1 MDVLGLGIPTVVLAI
16 IVANVLLS
24 NKGFKDISFFNKY
37 KFNVPS
43 VRNGENIRFLS
54 SGFLH
59 VDMSH
64 LLFNMLTLYFFAPV
78 VTGTLGDAK
87 FLVIYFAGLVIG
99 NLMAFQF
106 NKNNSYYSAVGAS
119 GAVMSVLYASIMIYP
134 NMSLYMFFIPIPI
147 PAWLFGIMYM
157 LYTIYGMGA
166 KNDRIGH
173 DAHMGGAITGYVLAL
188 IFAPSILTQNLKMVI
203 LLAIP
208 IVLLN
213 ILVKTGRIR

>member
-1 MDVLGLGIPTVVLAI
+1 MDLLGLGIPTVVLAI
-16 IVANVLLS
+16 IIANVIFS

-37 KFNVPS
+37 KFNVPA

-64 LLFNMLTLYFFAPV
+64 LIFNMLTLYFFAPV
-78 VTGTLGDAK
+78 VTRMLGDIK

-106 NKNNSYYSAVGAS
+106 NRNNPHYNAVGAS
-119 GAVMSVLYASIMIYP
+119 GAVMSVLYASIMIFP

-157 LYTIYGMGA
+157 LYTIYGMGTR
-166 KNDRIGH
+166 NDRIGH

-188 IFAPSILTQNLKMVI
+188 IFVPSILTHNLKMVI

-213 ILVKTGRIR
+213 VLVKTGKIK